1 MIPAIVVPVVGAEQ
15 TQDAVKMCRELQQG
29 LSTQVRI
36 LSSVTDAR
44 TAQAALGP
52 LTASMQTLSRMKAGT
67 NEAEL
72 WIYLDNTPG
81 VKLPI
86 IAALEDL
93 MVQLQRLE
101 KNNFFGN
108 PQLRSLLAPLCGRAA
123 PPRRPKSTR

>member
-1 MIPAIVVPVVGAEQ
+1 MVGAEQ
-15 TQDAVKMCRELQQG
+15 AQDAVKMCRELQQG
-29 LSTQVRI
+29 LNTQVRI
-36 LSSVTDAR
+36 LGSITDAN

-86 IAALEDL
+86 IVVLENL

-101 KNNFFGN
+101 KANFFGN
-108 PQLRSLLAPLCGRAA
+108 PRLRDLLAPLCGRAA
-123 PPRRPKSTR
+123 PPRRPKSVR